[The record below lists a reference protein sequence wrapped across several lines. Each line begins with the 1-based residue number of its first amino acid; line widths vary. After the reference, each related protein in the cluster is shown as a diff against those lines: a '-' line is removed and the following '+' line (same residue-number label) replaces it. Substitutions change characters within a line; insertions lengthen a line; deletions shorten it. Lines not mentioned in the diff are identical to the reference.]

1 MSVDPERL
9 LRLLLSHRAMLL
21 GYIIARVRQIDLAED
36 IFQDVAVVILSK
48 GARLNEEAGFAPWA
62 RKIARLEALARL
74 RKRRKS
80 PRSLDQAVLEQLE
93 DHWRSQEGG
102 TLAPTLEAVRACTQK
117 LSPGARQLIEL
128 RFVHNV
134 RGKDLAAKLGKPA
147 NTVYVAF
154 SRIYRALSACIRKR
168 LASDGVIHG

>member
-1 MSVDPERL
+1 MLVGRVGRPHGLTGAFVVEGPSVDPERL

-80 PRSLDQAVLEQLE
+80 PRSLDQAVLDVE
-93 DHWRSQEGG
+93 DLTKVGANILFQPDKCGPVSVAAGRAVTAGG
-102 TLAPTLEAVRACTQK
+102 PPVLYITDYAGFLYTLTPQ
-117 LSPGARQLIEL
+117 
-128 RFVHNV
+128 
-134 RGKDLAAKLGKPA
+134 
-147 NTVYVAF
+147 
-154 SRIYRALSACIRKR
+154 
-168 LASDGVIHG
+168 